1 MNKNT
6 PDYWNDVYK
15 IETSLFDQDVTNCYR
30 YDQPRFDTVFPLL
43 AGRVLDVGCGRG
55 YFETYCGKHGY
66 AIDGCDF
73 SAWAINQN
81 KTREPQLHFF
91 VASVD
96 DLVKKVDGQYD
107 TVIAQ
112 EIIEHLDNPT
122 DLLKAADGILNRSGK
137 CIIVTPKYTG
147 VLHSAEHVFE
157 YSVADLTRDMEIY
170 FDNVAITEVPCNY
183 GTALVAVGTKR

>member
-6 PDYWNDVYK
+6 PEYWDTVYQTEADIFK
-15 IETSLFDQDVTNCYR
+15 IDVTRCYR
-30 YDQPRFDTVFPLL
+30 YDLQRYDAVFPLL
-43 AGRVLDVGCGRG
+43 GGRVLDVGCGRG
-55 YFETYCGKHGY
+55 YFEVYCASHGL

-73 SAWAINQN
+73 SKWAVAEN
-81 KTREPQLHFF
+81 KVSQPRLHFF
-91 VASVD
+91 VAGVE
-96 DLVKKVDGQYD
+96 DLVEKVDGQYD

-112 EIIEHLDNPT
+112 EVIEHLDNPT